1 MTGSALLAWL
11 VHFYTAC
18 GALIAFA
25 SISRIEQN
33 DFRNLFWLMWLA
45 VVIDASDGTLAR
57 AVRVKERIPW
67 FDGDRL
73 EDIVDYAN
81 YVIVPSL
88 FMVHAHLLPE
98 QDAFWIA
105 ALPLIASAY
114 GFCQR
119 EAKSPDHFFLGFPS
133 YWNLVAFYLYVMQTP
148 PWVNGFTIIILSLLV
163 FVPTKYIYPS
173 RSPLLRALTNSF
185 GALWGIAIVF
195 IIYWL
200 PEPPRVLIFVSLA
213 FPAYYMLLSFW
224 LEYRRAY
231 SYVSASRLP

>member
-1 MTGSALLAWL
+1 MAGSTIAAWL
-11 VHFYTAC
+11 VHLYTAS

-25 SISRIEQN
+25 SIFLIEQN
-33 DFRNLFWLMWLA
+33 DFRNLFWLMMLA
-45 VVIDASDGTLAR
+45 VVIDATDGTVAR
-57 AVRVKERIPW
+57 VVRVKERLPD

-73 EDIVDYAN
+73 EDIIDYSN

-88 FMVHAHLLPE
+88 FMIHADLLPQ

-119 EAKSPDHFFLGFPS
+119 EAKTADHFFLGFPS
-133 YWNLVAFYLYVMQTP
+133 YWNLVIFYFYVMQTP
-148 PWVNGFTIIILSLLV
+148 RWVNGFTIIALSILV
-163 FVPTKYIYPS
+163 FVPIRYVYPS
-173 RSPLLRALTNSF
+173 RSPFLRSLTNSL
-185 GALWGIAIVF
+185 GVLWGIAIIL

-200 PEPPRVLIFVSLA
+200 PAPPRVLIFASLL

-224 LEYRRAY
+224 LEYRRLN
-231 SYVSASRLP
+231 S

>member
-1 MTGSALLAWL
+1 MTGSTLLAWL
-11 VHFYTAC
+11 VHSYTAC

-25 SISRIEQN
+25 SILRIEQN
-33 DFRNLFWLMWLA
+33 DFRNLFWLMGLA

-73 EDIVDYAN
+73 ENIIDYAN
-81 YVIVPSL
+81 YVIVPCL

-98 QDAFWIA
+98 QDTSWIV

-119 EAKSPDHFFLGFPS
+119 EAKTPDHFFLGFPS

-148 PWVNGFTIIILSLLV
+148 RWVNGFTIIILSLLV
-163 FVPTKYIYPS
+163 FVPIRYIYPS
-173 RSPLLRALTNSF
+173 RSPFLQAMTNSF
-185 GALWGIAIVF
+185 GVLWGIALVL
-195 IIYWL
+195 IIYSL
-200 PEPPRVLIFVSLA
+200 PEPPRALIFASLA
-213 FPAYYMLLSFW
+213 FPAYYTLLSFW
-224 LEYRRAY
+224 LEYRRLY
-231 SYVSASRLP
+231 PQISGSR

>member
-1 MTGSALLAWL
+1 MTGSTLLAWL

-25 SISRIEQN
+25 CVFRIEQN
-33 DFRNLFWLMWLA
+33 DFRNLFWLMSLA

-57 AVRVKERIPW
+57 AARVRERIPW

-73 EDIVDYAN
+73 EDIIDYAN
-81 YVIVPSL
+81 YVIVPGL
-88 FMVHAHLLPE
+88 FMVHAQLLPE

-119 EAKSPDHFFLGFPS
+119 EAKTPDHFFLGFPS
-133 YWNLVAFYLYVMQTP
+133 YWNLVGFYLYVLQTP
-148 PWVNGFTIIILSLLV
+148 RWVNGFTIIILSLLV
-163 FVPTKYIYPS
+163 FVPIRYIYPS

-185 GALWGIAIVF
+185 GVLWGIAIVL

-200 PEPPRVLIFVSLA
+200 PEPPRFLIFASLV

-224 LEYRRAY
+224 LEYRRRY
-231 SYVSASRLP
+231 S

>member
-1 MTGSALLAWL
+1 MTGSVLLAWL

-18 GALIAFA
+18 GAVIAFA
-25 SISRIEQN
+25 SIFCIEQN
-33 DFRNLFWLMWLA
+33 DFRNLFWLMWIA

-81 YVIVPSL
+81 YVIVPGL
-88 FMVHAHLLPE
+88 FMVHAQLLPE
-98 QDAFWIA
+98 QDALWIA
-105 ALPLIASAY
+105 ALPLVASAY
-114 GFCQR
+114 GFCHR
-119 EAKSPDHFFLGFPS
+119 EAKTADHFFMGFPS

-148 PWVNGFTIIILSLLV
+148 RWVNGFTIIILSILV
-163 FVPTKYIYPS
+163 FVPIKYIYPS
-173 RSPLLRALTNSF
+173 RSPLLRVWTNGF
-185 GALWGIAIVF
+185 GVFWGIAIVL

-200 PEPPRVLIFVSLA
+200 PEPPYVLIFASLA

-224 LEYRRAY
+224 LEYRRGC
-231 SYVSASRLP
+231 S